1 MQKSLQIQKKNL
13 TLQRIQKKHLVFFI
27 TLKVIKK
34 CKLVGESQVRGGY
47 DSFFYSLIPN
57 EALALHLF

>member
-47 DSFFYSLIPN
+47 DSFFL
-57 EALALHLF
+57 